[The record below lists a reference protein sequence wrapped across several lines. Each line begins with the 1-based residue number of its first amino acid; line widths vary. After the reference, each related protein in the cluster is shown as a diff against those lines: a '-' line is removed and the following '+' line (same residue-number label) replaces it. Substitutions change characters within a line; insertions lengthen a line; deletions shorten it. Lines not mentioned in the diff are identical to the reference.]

1 MYADVVGSGHQNAVS
16 AQSIDARWRRLG
28 PSIHAK
34 AEPGLDVSAYR
45 LLDRQRSV
53 EDDRSQTLHAAQT
66 ADDPMET
73 RADFGPQR
81 TAASGIE
88 ALLPA
93 ILDTVAQAV
102 WVVDST
108 GAISFANPAALEE
121 LGYPTLAALRGKPS
135 HETIHYRHPDGS
147 PFPVE
152 ECPMLRPRT
161 TGETISVEEDWFFR
175 RDGTM
180 FPVSYWS
187 APIDMPDGRGAVVAF
202 TNIEERRRAEEDRVA
217 RLRAER
223 DREVAH
229 ARADE
234 LAAAR
239 RRVIEAADQER
250 RRVTRDLHDGA
261 QQELLNVVLNLK
273 RAQRLRLDKEAADS
287 VDDALDAAER
297 ALESLRELAAGMH
310 PAILSHRG
318 LAAALEALASRMP
331 LPVQLIELPDG
342 RMSEELEASLY
353 FFVSEA
359 LTNVVKHAAANSA
372 TVRITAGDPLRV
384 EVADDGVGGTKI
396 DLSGSGLSNLADR
409 IAALDGELEVESP
422 PGQGTRLVAQVPIA
436 S

>member
-1 MYADVVGSGHQNAVS
+1 
-16 AQSIDARWRRLG
+16 
-28 PSIHAK
+28 
-34 AEPGLDVSAYR
+34 
-45 LLDRQRSV
+45 
-53 EDDRSQTLHAAQT
+53 
-66 ADDPMET
+66 MET
-73 RADFGPQR
+73 RTDFGSQG
-81 TAASGIE
+81 AASGIE
-88 ALLPA
+88 SLLPA
-93 ILDTVAQAV
+93 ILDCVAQPV

-202 TNIEERRRAEEDRVA
+202 TNIEERRRAEEDRLA
-217 RLRAER
+217 RLQAER
-223 DREVAH
+223 EREVAH

-273 RAQRLRLDKEAADS
+273 RAQRLRSDEQQASDS
-287 VDDALDAAER
+287 VGDALDAAER
-297 ALESLRELAAGMH
+297 ALESLRQLAAGMH

-318 LAAALEALASRMP
+318 LAAALGALASRMP
-331 LPVQLIELPDG
+331 LPVQLVELPDG
-342 RMSEELEASLY
+342 RMPEELEASVY

-359 LTNVVKHAAANSA
+359 LTNVVKHAAATSA
-372 TVRITAGDPLRV
+372 TVRITAGDPLWV
-384 EVADDGVGGTKI
+384 EVADDGVGGAEI
-396 DLSGSGLSNLADR
+396 DLPGSGLANLADR
-409 IAALDGELEVESP
+409 IAALDGELEVQSP
-422 PGQGTRLVAQVPIA
+422 PGHGTRLVARVPIP

>member
-1 MYADVVGSGHQNAVS
+1 
-16 AQSIDARWRRLG
+16 
-28 PSIHAK
+28 
-34 AEPGLDVSAYR
+34 LDVSDDK

-53 EDDRSQTLHAAQT
+53 EDDRFQPLRAAQ
-66 ADDPMET
+66 AAEDLMET
-73 RADFGPQR
+73 RTDVGPQ
-81 TAASGIE
+81 APSGIE

-93 ILDTVAQAV
+93 ILDTVAQPV
-102 WVVDST
+102 WVVDAT

-161 TGETISVEEDWFFR
+161 TGETVSIEEDWFFR

-202 TNIEERRRAEEDRVA
+202 TNIEERRRAEEDRLA
-217 RLRAER
+217 RLEAER

-239 RRVIEAADQER
+239 RRVIDAADQER

-273 RAQRLRLDKEAADS
+273 RAQRLRSDKRQASAS

-297 ALESLRELAAGMH
+297 ALESLRQLAAGMH

-318 LAAALEALASRMP
+318 LAAALGALASRMP
-331 LPVQLIELPDG
+331 LPVQLAELPDG
-342 RMSEELEASLY
+342 RMPEELEISLY

-359 LTNVVKHAAANSA
+359 LTNVVKHAAATSA

-384 EVADDGVGGTKI
+384 EVADDGVGGAEI
-396 DLSGSGLSNLADR
+396 DLSGSGLANLADR

-422 PGQGTRLVAQVPIA
+422 PGHGTRLVARVPIP